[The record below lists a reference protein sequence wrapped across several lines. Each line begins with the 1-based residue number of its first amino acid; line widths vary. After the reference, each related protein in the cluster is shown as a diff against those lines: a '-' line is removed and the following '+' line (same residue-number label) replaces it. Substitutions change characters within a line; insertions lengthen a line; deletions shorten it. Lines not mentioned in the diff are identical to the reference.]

1 MAKTKAQKKEP
12 RRKTEDYTI
21 NTLEKKYMTEKRQQ
35 IYIALEDVDFIWCPK
50 EVKDV
55 DAMWN
60 MGLSIEVIADSF
72 ERSINDVFVLL
83 WDRLEKGSIKERKG
97 SIWGVQ

>member
-1 MAKTKAQKKEP
+1 VVVNPMAKT
-12 RRKTEDYTI
+12 RRKTEDRSITGI
-21 NTLEKKYMTEKRQQ
+21 ENSYMTEKRQS
-35 IYIALEDVDFIWCPK
+35 IYIALEDVNFIWCPK

-83 WDRLEKGSIKERKG
+83 WDRLEKGSIKKRKG
-97 SIWGVQ
+97 SIWGEGA